1 VAEDIPPEALT
12 ADFVRKDKK
21 IQPWCRRWPARWK
34 LKNEQDV
41 HYLFERLVFMAK
53 RHNPSSRKLR
63 VLLKSPYKRQSPTF
77 HADRLLPPPQGEKAA
92 GVHARVPH
100 AAGSAEGTRRG
111 QFHRRLLLPRPH
123 LPGQGRNALR
133 QVRPAFGEYFK
144 GVTQIPGLE
153 ADIPEEWLKM
163 MMKKHL
169 TPEEKAKL
177 EKLGWDK
184 LMEEFKK
191 RLAEQ
196 KERHAGG
203 SKWIG
208 TGGSSPFGHGGY
220 HPEGIRIGGES
231 AGNRTGDQGLGE
243 PRVPQPRRHGR
254 TRHAQHQDRPAP
266 PAPLRPRRR
275 RGRAGSGRHHHR
287 HGAQRRLARHQD
299 APERHNKVKVLL
311 FLDIGGSMDDHI
323 KVCEELF
330 SAAKSE
336 FKHLEYFYFH
346 NCIYDY
352 VWKDNRRRHGER
364 FPLWDV
370 MHKYGED
377 YKVVVVGDATM
388 SPYEILQPGG
398 SVEYSN
404 EEAGAVWLQRMLD
417 TWPRAVWLN
426 PEPERLWDYRHSIEL
441 VRTIFNSRMFPLTLA
456 GLERAMREL
465 NK

>member
-1 VAEDIPPEALT
+1 MLIDFFLHLKAKKLPVSTREFLTLLEAIRERVAGHSID
-12 ADFVRKDKK
+12 DFYFLSRTCLVKDEVNYDKFD
-21 IQPWCRRWPARWK
+21 Q
-34 LKNEQDV
+34 
-41 HYLFERLVFMAK
+41 
-53 RHNPSSRKLR
+53 
-63 VLLKSPYKRQSPTF
+63 
-77 HADRLLPPPQGEKAA
+77 
-92 GVHARVPH
+92 
-100 AAGSAEGTRRG
+100 
-111 QFHRRLLLPRPH
+111 
-123 LPGQGRNALR
+123 
-133 QVRPAFGEYFK
+133 AFGEYFK
-144 GVTQIPGLE
+144 GITHIPGLE
-153 ADIPEEWLKM
+153 AEIPEEWLKL

-196 KERHAGG
+196 KERHSGG

-208 TGGSSPFGHGGY
+208 TGGSSPFGHGGF
-220 HPEGIRIGGES
+220 HPEGIRVGGPS
-231 AGNRTGDQGLGE
+231 AGNRTAVKVWENREYRNLDDTVELG
-243 PRVPQPRRHGR
+243 
-254 TRHAQHQDRPAP
+254 TRNIKVA
-266 PAPLRPRRR
+266 L
-275 RGRAGSGRHHHR
+275 
-287 HGAQRRLARHQD
+287 RRLRRFAREGAEEELD
-299 APERHNKVKVLL
+299 MDGTIAGTARNAGWLDIRMRPERHNKVKVLL

-346 NCIYDY
+346 NCIYDH
-352 VWKDNRRRHGER
+352 VWKDNRRRHAER

-377 YKVVVVGDATM
+377 YKVVIVGDATM
-388 SPYEILQPGG
+388 SPYEIMQPGG
-398 SVEYSN
+398 SVEYAN

-426 PEPERLWDYRHSIEL
+426 PEPERLWDYRHSIDII
-441 VRTIFNSRMFPLTLA
+441 RTIFGTRMYPLTLA

>member
-1 VAEDIPPEALT
+1 MLI
-12 ADFVRKDKK
+12 DFFLH
-21 IQPWCRRWPARWK
+21 
-34 LKNEQDV
+34 LKT
-41 HYLFERLVFMAK
+41 
-53 RHNPSSRKLR
+53 RKLPVSTR
-63 VLLKSPYKRQSPTF
+63 EFLTLLEAIK
-77 HADRLLPPPQGEKAA
+77 
-92 GVHARVPH
+92 ARV
-100 AAGSAEGTRRG
+100 AGHSIDDFYFLARTCLVKDETHYDKFD
-111 QFHRRLLLPRPH
+111 Q
-123 LPGQGRNALR
+123 
-133 QVRPAFGEYFK
+133 AFGEYFK
-144 GVTQIPGLE
+144 GVQHIPGLD

-184 LMEEFKK
+184 LMAEFRK
-191 RLAEQ
+191 RLEEQ
-196 KERHAGG
+196 KARHSGG

-220 HPEGIRIGGES
+220 HPEGIRVGGES
-231 AGNRTGDQGLGE
+231 AGNRTAVKVWENREYRNLDDTVELG
-243 PRVPQPRRHGR
+243 
-254 TRHAQHQDRPAP
+254 TRNIKIA
-266 PAPLRPRRR
+266 L
-275 RGRAGSGRHHHR
+275 
-287 HGAQRRLARHQD
+287 RRLRRFAREGAED
-299 APERHNKVKVLL
+299 ELDLDSTIAGTARNAGWLDIRMRPERHNKVKVLL

-441 VRTIFNSRMFPLTLA
+441 VRTIFSSRMFPLTLA